1 MYPSC
6 TINLQCC
13 EATYGLYSQP
23 SCQCPFTITSP
34 LFTFAESTRPQ
45 PATPLF
51 LAVQNTRTV
60 ATIASTL
67 TPDGMEG
74 VEYSTVS
81 ELFSEDNRQ
90 RDSTCIELER
100 DLVLPNKFVRFYESP
115 RTGRPVDK
123 MKKFIKD
130 EPMDS
135 PVDDSN
141 LNTSAIIEPVKS
153 PT

>member
-1 MYPSC
+1 
-6 TINLQCC
+6 
-13 EATYGLYSQP
+13 
-23 SCQCPFTITSP
+23 
-34 LFTFAESTRPQ
+34 
-45 PATPLF
+45 
-51 LAVQNTRTV
+51 
-60 ATIASTL
+60 
-67 TPDGMEG
+67 MED

-130 EPMDS
+130 EPMDF

-141 LNTSAIIEPVKS
+141 LNTSAIIEPVES
-153 PT
+153 PTQIEQDSKDSQTHQCIRDRSPSP